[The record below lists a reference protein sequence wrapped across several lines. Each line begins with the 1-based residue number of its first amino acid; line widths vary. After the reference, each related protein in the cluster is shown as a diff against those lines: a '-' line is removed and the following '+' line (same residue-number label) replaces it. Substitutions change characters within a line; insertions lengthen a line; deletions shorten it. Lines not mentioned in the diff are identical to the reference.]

1 MPRYENFLKVL
12 FFLSSAASS
21 AFYHIVSHFIMSLM
35 SFPYV
40 VGGVSHD
47 SKILVR
53 ACRWLEEVIGNVEVV
68 VVDVEVTTLRL

>member
-1 MPRYENFLKVL
+1 MPLYENFLKVL

-21 AFYHIVSHFIMSLM
+21 AFYHVVSHFIMSLM
-35 SFPYV
+35 SFTHV

-47 SKILVR
+47 LTLFLR
-53 ACRWLEEVIGNVEVV
+53 ACRLLDERDGKVKAV